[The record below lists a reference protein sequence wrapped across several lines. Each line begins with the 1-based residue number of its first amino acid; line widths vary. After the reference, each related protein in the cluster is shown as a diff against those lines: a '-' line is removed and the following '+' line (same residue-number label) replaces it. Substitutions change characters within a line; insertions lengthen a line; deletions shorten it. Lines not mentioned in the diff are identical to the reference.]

1 LNFPVTLL
9 LRTDLTSIVRTS
21 KVATPV
27 RKPRVLREYKDAVAE
42 QRLLSSYLKAATRVL
57 PKPERGLL
65 AEFAQI
71 SKRKCQRLRKALD
84 QKSNK
89 NRSAA

>member
-1 LNFPVTLL
+1 
-9 LRTDLTSIVRTS
+9 VRTS
-21 KVATPV
+21 KIANPV

-57 PKPERGLL
+57 PKPECGLL

-71 SKRKCQRLRKALD
+71 SKWKCQRLRKALD
-84 QKSNK
+84 QKSSK
-89 NRSAA
+89 HSSAA